1 VRVHFLGVR
10 GSTPAPGEAF
20 VRYGGHTSCVA
31 LAHGDGPPTLL
42 LDAGVGIRRASALW
56 ARRPFEGTIALSHLH
71 WDHVHGL
78 PFFRA
83 ADHDESRVD
92 VLLPVQDDGDALE
105 VLARGMSPPHFP
117 VRPDELRGTWS
128 FSTLTDPVE
137 VEGFTLRVAE
147 IPHKGGR
154 TLGLRVSDGASSV
167 AYLPDHCPTA
177 LGPGPDGLGERHASA
192 LELCEGADLL
202 IHDAQLVASE
212 VPAQA
217 HFGHACVEYGIDL
230 ARAAGAARVVPFH
243 HGPDRDDDALDA
255 IAARVASPD
264 VLFAHEALVLDL

>member
-1 VRVHFLGVR
+1 MRVHFLGVR

-20 VRYGGHTSCVA
+20 IRYGGHTSCVGI
-31 LAHGDGPPTLL
+31 AHGDGPPTLL

-56 ARRPFEGTIALSHLH
+56 EGRPFEGTIALSHLH

-83 ADHDESRVD
+83 ADDDKSRVN
-92 VLLPVQDDGDALE
+92 VLLPVQNDGDAVE

-117 VRPDELRGTWS
+117 VRPDELRGEWA
-128 FSTLTDPVE
+128 FSTITDTIE
-137 VEGFTLRVAE
+137 VEGFTLSVRE

-154 TLGLRVSDGASSV
+154 TLGLRVSDGRSSV

-192 LELCEGADLL
+192 IDLADGVDLL

-212 VPAQA
+212 VPAEES
-217 HFGHACVEYGIDL
+217 FGHACIEYATAL
-230 ARAAGAARVVPFH
+230 AHLAGARKVAPFH
-243 HGPDRDDDALDA
+243 HKPDRDDDALDE
-255 IAARVASPD
+255 IARRVAAPD
-264 VLFAHEALVLDL
+264 VIVAHESLVLEL